1 MKIKWDKS
9 LETGIKLMDDDH
21 FSIVVEYNVLND
33 LRTLYDRDV
42 YYSVLVGFVEKYIRV
57 HFKHEEDLQKEMLY
71 PHLEAHRKTHEH
83 FKAETNK
90 YIDNYYSHNMLKEDL
105 EKLNEYI
112 YTWLSSHIITADM
125 AFAEYIKEQVRNGS

>member
-9 LETGIKLMDDDH
+9 FETGIKLMDEEH

-42 YYSVLVGFVEKYIRV
+42 YYSVLVGFLEKYIRV

-71 PHLEAHRKTHEH
+71 PYSEAHKKIHKD
-83 FKAETNK
+83 FKDEINK
-90 YIDNYYSHNMLKEDL
+90 YIDNYYEYNMHELDL

-112 YTWLSSHIITADM
+112 YTWLSNHILTTDM
-125 AFAEYIKEQVRNGS
+125 EFAECIKKQIRDGS